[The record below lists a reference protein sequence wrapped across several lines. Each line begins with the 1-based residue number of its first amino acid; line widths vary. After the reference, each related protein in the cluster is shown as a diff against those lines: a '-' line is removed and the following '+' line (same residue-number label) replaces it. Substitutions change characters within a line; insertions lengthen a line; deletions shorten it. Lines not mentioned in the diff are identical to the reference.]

1 MMEELTKTSRILSV
15 YHLFLNCQEV
25 SFQELKQQFEVSE
38 KTSLRDIRLLERAGV
53 LETRYDRNAK
63 AFYPVSL
70 ELRPMAEEEN
80 QTRRKYLERIRRLCL
95 LMVRMAEE
103 DDSDG
108 MNKREL
114 YRELFPDCSDRT
126 RQRDFQELEKL
137 GYRASYSREWLDEPG
152 RWSYEIPDTYGLETM
167 PRMRWEYVGSCSAA
181 PRDRCPRGNGTAYSA
196 VRRGKIAGV

>member
-70 ELRPMAEEEN
+70 EVRPMAAEEN

-114 YRELFPDCSDRT
+114 YRELFRT
-126 RQRDFQELEKL
+126 APTAPASGIFRSWRSWATAPHTAGSGWMSRGGGPTRSPALMGWRRCQE
-137 GYRASYSREWLDEPG
+137 
-152 RWSYEIPDTYGLETM
+152 
-167 PRMRWEYVGSCSAA
+167 
-181 PRDRCPRGNGTAYSA
+181 
-196 VRRGKIAGV
+196 

>member
-80 QTRRKYLERIRRLCL
+80 R
-95 LMVRMAEE
+95 
-103 DDSDG
+103 
-108 MNKREL
+108 
-114 YRELFPDCSDRT
+114 
-126 RQRDFQELEKL
+126 
-137 GYRASYSREWLDEPG
+137 PG
-152 RWSYEIPDTYGLETM
+152 GNTWN
-167 PRMRWEYVGSCSAA
+167 GSGGCAFS
-181 PRDRCPRGNGTAYSA
+181 
-196 VRRGKIAGV
+196 

>member
-25 SFQELKQQFEVSE
+25 SFLELKQQFGVSE

-95 LMVRMAEE
+95 LMIRMAEE

-137 GYRASYSREWLDEPG
+137 GYRASYSREWPDEPG
-152 RWSYEIPDTYGLETM
+152 RWSYEIPNTYGLETM
-167 PRMRWEYVGSCSAA
+167 PRMRW
-181 PRDRCPRGNGTAYSA
+181 
-196 VRRGKIAGV
+196 

>member
-95 LMVRMAEE
+95 LMARMAEE

-126 RQRDFQELEKL
+126 RQRDFKELDKI
-137 GYRASYSREWLDEPG
+137 GYQIGYNPLRNPDRDWDPHYEPG
-152 RWSYEIPDTYGLETM
+152 WYYEFPSG
-167 PRMRWEYVGSCSAA
+167 
-181 PRDRCPRGNGTAYSA
+181 AYD
-196 VRRGKIAGV
+196 ITF